1 MQEGASVALRFPRS
15 SELTVG
21 GARTASPSLPESL
34 GPIARL
40 SPISVSFKSDLLSGP
55 DSEATAREF
64 LIRAFSV
71 DEVDEVAFR
80 RRQSRI
86 DVRLNPSAT
95 HSEAWPK
102 LAAALRDASRR
113 GAARRDRLA
122 RQVASLQLVEMGAE
136 TAVRVS
142 RFGDALTT
150 WRVAHHSRDRL
161 RFSHP
166 ALRRRRD
173 VLHHF
178 RMELAS
184 IYGVEALTTNL
195 LTSSVWVSF
204 DPDLIEAEQIVGA
217 IEKSWSRLLE
227 EITPPLPPGKLIAAG
242 GLLAFASTAQFFRP
256 ALSPYAVGAVVL
268 YGLPN
273 VIQAVRDLARGKIGL
288 PMLYSTITT
297 FVILSGSPFPSA
309 VMAVFMQSWPRL
321 SERVALAYDRRLF
334 HNSRRR
340 FVWARTRQSD
350 LVESRTDIDRLSA
363 GDVIHLRAGDYV
375 PVDGVVADGFGAV
388 DEDMLTGVMGA
399 IDKSPGDAVY
409 ASTYLR
415 TGTLDVRVSREGGA
429 SSSSVIAASLPIG
442 PISHLPSSAEVE
454 RVANRN
460 AKPAVAVA
468 WLNLLATGALRVS
481 QGLIRA
487 DYATAPRL
495 SAQLSVV
502 TGIAEGMRDGI
513 FLRSPSALDRM
524 LGANLFVFDES
535 AGLERAQVAVAAIG
549 AAHKEDAQKVLSIA
563 TAAFV
568 RRGDARAK
576 ALREE
581 SDRRQT
587 LLPQIQQR
595 RRLAGAIRFEDES
608 GELLE
613 VATTAYVE
621 RAALTIPDVLAPF
634 LAEAGVE
641 LDPNLDPRDPDVRPL
656 WVARAGRVIGVITF
670 ERKEPIGRSVIETLR
685 RRNPKNSFLYIS
697 SASQKKARAA
707 AEASG
712 IETAIG
718 RLDASAKANAIR
730 ELSRRAIWIGDGSVP
745 EAQAAIAASSVSV
758 SVGGVP
764 TLLDDR
770 ADVIL
775 LQGDL
780 EGLVAVRKLAR
791 AHLARLRDDFRKVY
805 TANLLGTAGAFVA
818 NFGSLEANLT
828 TNFGS
833 GLILATRWS
842 DLRRLARAFERRDAI
857 RLSAPTEELGLEHLG
872 PATRDTREEDLIEF
886 PEPVE
891 TPQLDGV

>member
-1 MQEGASVALRFPRS
+1 MQGSASVALRFPRS
-15 SELTVG
+15 GELTIG
-21 GARTASPSLPESL
+21 GARTASPPAPVRL

-40 SPISVSFKSDLLSGP
+40 SPISVSFKSDLLFGP
-55 DSEATAREF
+55 DTEATAREF
-64 LIRAFSV
+64 LIRAFSLA
-71 DEVDEVAFR
+71 EVDEVAFR

-86 DVRLNPSAT
+86 DVRLNPSAVD
-95 HSEAWPK
+95 SGAWAK

-113 GAARRDRLA
+113 GATTRDRVA
-122 RQVASLQLVEMGAE
+122 RQVAGLRLSESGAE
-136 TAVRVS
+136 TAVRVR

-150 WRVAHHSRDRL
+150 WRVTRHRRDRIW
-161 RFSHP
+161 FSHP

-184 IYGVEALTTNL
+184 IYGVEALATNL
-195 LTSSVWVSF
+195 LTSSVWVDF
-204 DPDLIEAEQIVGA
+204 DPDLIDAEQIVGA
-217 IEKSWSRLLE
+217 LEKSWPKLLE
-227 EITPPLPPGKLIAAG
+227 EITPPLPLGKLIAAG
-242 GLLAFASTAQFFRP
+242 GLLALAVAAQFRP
-256 ALSPYAVGAVVL
+256 ALRPIGVGAVVL

-273 VIQAVRDLARGKIGL
+273 VIQAVRDLSRGKIGL

-297 FVILSGSPFPSA
+297 FVILSGSPFASA

-321 SERVALAYDRRLF
+321 SERVALTYDRRLF

-340 FVWARTRQSD
+340 FVWARTRQHD

-363 GDVIHLRAGDYV
+363 GDLIHLRAGDYV
-375 PVDGVVADGFGAV
+375 PVDGVVAEGFGAV

-399 IDKSPGDAVY
+399 IDKSPGDAIY

-415 TGTLDVRVSREGGA
+415 TGTLDVRVLRKGGA
-429 SSSSVIAASLPIG
+429 SSASVIAAGLPIG

-454 RVANRN
+454 RVAHRN
-460 AKPAVAVA
+460 AKPAIAVA

-502 TGIAEGMRDGI
+502 TGIAEGLRDGI

-535 AGLERAQVAVAAIG
+535 AGLERRRVRVAATG
-549 AAHKEDAQKVLSIA
+549 ATYEEDERTVLSMA

-568 RRGDARAK
+568 KRGDARAK

-581 SDRRQT
+581 SERLQIK
-587 LLPQIQQR
+587 LPHIQHR
-595 RRLAGAIRFEDES
+595 RRVAGAIRFDDEF
-608 GELLE
+608 GALVE

-621 RAALTIPDVLAPF
+621 RAGLVFPDALASF

-641 LDPNLDPRDPDVRPL
+641 PDPKLDPSDTDLRPL
-656 WVARAGRVIGVITF
+656 WVARSGRVIGVVAF
-670 ERKEPIGRSVIETLR
+670 ERSEPIGRSVIETLR
-685 RRNPKNSFLYIS
+685 KRNPKNRFLYLS
-697 SASQKKARAA
+697 SASHAKARAA

-730 ELSRRAIWIGDGSVP
+730 ELSRRAIWIGDGAAP
-745 EAQAAIAASSVSV
+745 EAQAAIIASTVSVSV
-758 SVGGVP
+758 SGVP
-764 TLLDDR
+764 TLLDDK

-775 LQGDL
+775 LQEDL
-780 EGLVAVRKLAR
+780 EGLVGVRRLAR
-791 AHLARLRDDFRKVY
+791 AHLARLKDDFRKVY
-805 TANLLGTAGAFVA
+805 AANLLGTAGAIVA
-818 NFGSLEANLT
+818 NFGSLEANLA

-833 GLILATRWS
+833 GLVLATRWS
-842 DLRRLARAFERRDAI
+842 ELRRLARAFEQRDLI
-857 RLSAPTEELGLEHLG
+857 RLSAPTEELGVEHLG
-872 PATRDTREEDLIEF
+872 PATRDAREEDLVEF

-891 TPQLDGV
+891 TPSLDGV